1 MTPVRGS
8 VYVIDGDG
16 ARNCSLPL
24 DEDTSRVTDDLDATI
39 EAHRHDVVLLCYRFL
54 GSIAE
59 AEEAAQETALRA
71 WRGRAAFRGQSSV
84 RTWLHRIATRVCLD
98 MLRHRSGRRLPQAV
112 GPATTE
118 RGVPPAPPSREMAWL
133 EPLPE
138 IYVVDAASDPAARYD
153 LRESVSLAFIAALQV
168 LPPRQRAVLLLRD
181 VLGWSARETAVAL
194 DQSVAAT
201 NSSLHRA
208 RAALRTTHHQ
218 TGREAVPAVPPSEP
232 VTRRL
237 LDAYVRAWA
246 ADDVDGL
253 LETMRE
259 DVRLAMPPTTTWF
272 DRKSTVE
279 AALREQ
285 IFGPLRPVAGYAV
298 RPTRANGQPAVV
310 FAAGDSPDTPLGVQ
324 VLEIE
329 GDRIAAIT
337 VFMDA
342 QLARRF

>member
-1 MTPVRGS
+1 MTSTAPARETVRGPS
-8 VYVIDGDG
+8 TRDQ
-16 ARNCSLPL
+16 
-24 DEDTSRVTDDLDATI
+24 ERVTDDLNATI
-39 EAHRHDVVLLCYRFL
+39 DAQRHDIVLLCYRFL

-71 WRGRAAFRGQSSV
+71 WRGRAAFRGESSV

-98 MLRHRSGRRLPQAV
+98 MLRHKTGRRLPQAL

-118 RGVPPAPPSREMAWL
+118 RGGPPSPPATEIAWL

-138 IYVVDAASDPAARYD
+138 IYIADAAADPAARYD

-181 VLGWSARETAVAL
+181 VLGWSARETAAAL

-208 RAALRTTHHQ
+208 RAALRTTHHR
-218 TGREAVPAVPPSEP
+218 TGREAVAAAAPSEP
-232 VTRRL
+232 VARRL

-259 DVRLAMPPTTTWF
+259 DVRLAMPPSPTWF
-272 DRKSTVE
+272 DRRDTVA
-279 AALREQ
+279 AALRDQ
-285 IFGPLRPVAGYAV
+285 IFGLLRPPTGYAA
-298 RPTRANGQPAVV
+298 RATSANGQPAVV
-310 FAAGDSPDTPLGVQ
+310 FAAAHAPETALGVQ
-324 VLEIE
+324 VLDLE
-329 GDRIAAIT
+329 GDRITGIT
-337 VFMDA
+337 VFLDA
-342 QLARRF
+342 QLAKRF

>member
-1 MTPVRGS
+1 M
-8 VYVIDGDG
+8 
-16 ARNCSLPL
+16 
-24 DEDTSRVTDDLDATI
+24 TDDLLAAIDAQ
-39 EAHRHDVVLLCYRFL
+39 RHDVVLHCYRFL
-54 GSIAE
+54 GSIAD

-71 WRGRAAFRGQSSV
+71 WRGRAAFRGESSV

-98 MLRHRSGRRLPQAV
+98 ILRHRSGRRLPPDV

-118 RGVPPAPPSREMAWL
+118 RGRPPAPPGTEIAWL
-133 EPLPE
+133 EPLPD
-138 IYVVDAASDPAARYD
+138 IYVADVAADPAARYD
-153 LRESVSLAFIAALQV
+153 VRESVSLAFIAALQV

-181 VLGWSARETAVAL
+181 VLGWSARETAEAL

-208 RAALRTTHHQ
+208 RAALRTTHHR
-218 TGREAVPAVPPSEP
+218 TGREAVAAVPPSEP
-232 VTRRL
+232 ETRRL

-259 DVRLAMPPTTTWF
+259 DVRLAMPPTRTWF
-272 DRKSTVE
+272 DQRATVE

-285 IFGPLRPVAGYAV
+285 IFGPLRPPAGYAV
-298 RPTRANGQPAVV
+298 RATTANGQPAVV
-310 FAAGDSPDTPLGVQ
+310 FAAADAPETPLGVQ

-329 GDRIAAIT
+329 GDRIVGIT
-337 VFMDA
+337 VFMDPD
-342 QLARRF
+342 LAARFRSREAKRDR

>member
-1 MTPVRGS
+1 MNDDLPA
-8 VYVIDGDG
+8 VID
-16 ARNCSLPL
+16 AQ
-24 DEDTSRVTDDLDATI
+24 
-39 EAHRHDVVLLCYRFL
+39 RHDVVLHCYRFL
-54 GSIAE
+54 GSIAD

-71 WRGRAAFRGQSSV
+71 WRGRAAFRGESSV

-98 MLRHRSGRRLPQAV
+98 ILRHRSGRRLPPDV

-118 RGVPPAPPSREMAWL
+118 RGRPPAPPATEIAWL
-133 EPLPE
+133 EPLPD
-138 IYVVDAASDPAARYD
+138 IYVADVAADPAARYD
-153 LRESVSLAFIAALQV
+153 VRESVSLAFIAALQV

-181 VLGWSARETAVAL
+181 VLGWSARETAVVL

-208 RAALRTTHHQ
+208 RAALRTTHHR
-218 TGREAVPAVPPSEP
+218 TGRDAVAATAPDEP

-272 DRKSTVE
+272 DGLSTVD

-285 IFGPLRPVAGYAV
+285 IFGPLRPPAGYAV
-298 RPTRANGQPAVV
+298 RATTANGQPAVV
-310 FAAGDSPDTPLGVQ
+310 FAAADAPRTPLGVQ

-329 GDRIAAIT
+329 GDRIVGIT
-337 VFMDA
+337 VFMDPD
-342 QLARRF
+342 LAARFRSREAKRDR

>member
-1 MTPVRGS
+1 M
-8 VYVIDGDG
+8 
-16 ARNCSLPL
+16 
-24 DEDTSRVTDDLDATI
+24 TDDLLAAIDAQ
-39 EAHRHDVVLLCYRFL
+39 RHDVVLHCYRFL
-54 GSIAE
+54 GSIAD

-71 WRGRAAFRGQSSV
+71 WRGRAAFRGESSV

-98 MLRHRSGRRLPQAV
+98 ILRHRSGRRLPPDV

-118 RGVPPAPPSREMAWL
+118 RGRPPAPPATEIAWL
-133 EPLPE
+133 EPLPD
-138 IYVVDAASDPAARYD
+138 IYVADVAADPAARYD
-153 LRESVSLAFIAALQV
+153 VRESVSLAFIAALQV

-181 VLGWSARETAVAL
+181 VLGWSARETAEAL

-208 RAALRTTHHQ
+208 RAALRTTHHR
-218 TGREAVPAVPPSEP
+218 TGREAVAAVPPSEP
-232 VTRRL
+232 ETRRL

-259 DVRLAMPPTTTWF
+259 DVRLAMPPTRTWF
-272 DRKSTVE
+272 DQRATVE

-285 IFGPLRPVAGYAV
+285 IFGPLRPPAGYAV
-298 RPTRANGQPAVV
+298 RATTANGQPAVV
-310 FAAGDSPDTPLGVQ
+310 FAAADAPETPLGVQ

-329 GDRIAAIT
+329 GDRIVGIT
-337 VFMDA
+337 VFMDPD
-342 QLARRF
+342 LAARFRSREAKRDR

>member
-1 MTPVRGS
+1 MSSTVTARETVRGRA
-8 VYVIDGDG
+8 DKGH
-16 ARNCSLPL
+16 
-24 DEDTSRVTDDLDATI
+24 ERVTDDLLAAIDAQ
-39 EAHRHDVVLLCYRFL
+39 RHDVVLHCYRFL

-71 WRGRAAFRGQSSV
+71 WRSRATFRGEASV

-98 MLRHRSGRRLPQAV
+98 MLRHRSGRRLPPDV

-118 RGVPPAPPSREMAWL
+118 RGRPPAPPATEIAWV
-133 EPLPE
+133 EPLPDV
-138 IYVVDAASDPAARYD
+138 YVTDIAADPAARYD
-153 LRESVSLAFIAALQV
+153 VRESVSLAFIAALQV

-181 VLGWSARETAVAL
+181 VLGWSARETAEAL
-194 DQSVAAT
+194 DQSVVAT

-208 RAALRTTHHQ
+208 RVALRTTHHQ
-218 TGREAVPAVPPSEP
+218 TGRDAVAADAPSEP
-232 VTRRL
+232 VARRL

-279 AALREQ
+279 PALREQ
-285 IFGPLRPVAGYAV
+285 IFGPLRPSAGYAL
-298 RPTRANGQPAVV
+298 RATSANGQPAVV
-310 FAAGDSPDTPLGVQ
+310 FAAADTPETLLGVQ

-329 GDRIAAIT
+329 GDRIATIT

-342 QLARRF
+342 QLAKRF